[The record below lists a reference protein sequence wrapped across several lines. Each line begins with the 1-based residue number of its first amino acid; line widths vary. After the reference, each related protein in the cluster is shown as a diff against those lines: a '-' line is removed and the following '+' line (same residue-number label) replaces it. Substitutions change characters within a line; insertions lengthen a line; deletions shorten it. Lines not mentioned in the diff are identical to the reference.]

1 MKREQGVSRANK
13 RPTAKTTTA
22 VLSPEMD
29 QELEFI
35 LDRLRVQH
43 PNGAS
48 LESYLQSFRGTFV
61 GKEALAVALV
71 ERIDR
76 RFGEVGYRL
85 LQALDGLFPSKV
97 FRKAHRQ
104 ASYRLVQAGF
114 GEQPGSR
121 ENAVAVLVPGEVK
134 QLIAHLSPLSTDGH
148 WFVSM
153 LVADEHQARH
163 LVFALIGFP
172 FQCEDLR
179 TIASSQGDYRAMHNQ
194 LAHNFV
200 HPCQEIPVWH
210 AARLVLDLLDKGLV
224 GIGRQHES
232 TVRRLLK
239 PVYDPD
245 HPPYC
250 DELFASSV
258 VPDEQPSEQEVTVLV
273 QELPMAA
280 LSFAKE
286 DLKPFWERIRQVDD
300 SILVVARTVKEERVR
315 DIIAEAADRLCS
327 GAMRD
332 SLQRFFEEQAAYYQ
346 LRGLTQAAMTLW
358 QTALHL
364 RSGQPA
370 GLSPVILKF
379 LSGSFYFHW
388 QEDFANAGETTP
400 EPEPTTHRTDSGLIL
415 LK

>member
-1 MKREQGVSRANK
+1 ME
-13 RPTAKTTTA
+13 
-22 VLSPEMD
+22 

-48 LESYLQSFRGTFV
+48 LESYLQSVRGTF
-61 GKEALAVALV
+61 GGREALAVALV
-71 ERIDR
+71 ERIDK

-114 GEQPGSR
+114 GERTGSG
-121 ENAVAVLVPGEVK
+121 ENPVAVLVLGEVK
-134 QLIAHLSPLSTDGH
+134 QPIAHMSPLSVDGH

-153 LVADEHQARH
+153 LVADEHQTRH

-179 TIASSQGDYRAMHNQ
+179 TIASSQGDYRAMQNQ

-210 AARLVLDLLDKGLV
+210 GARLILDLLDKGLV
-224 GIGRQHES
+224 GTGRQHES

-239 PVYDPD
+239 PINDPD
-245 HPPYC
+245 HPPYG
-250 DELFASSV
+250 DELFATSV
-258 VPDEQPSEQEVTVLV
+258 VPDGQLSEQQVTVLV

-280 LSFAKE
+280 LGFPKE
-286 DLKPFWERIRQVDD
+286 DLKPFWEKIRQVDD

-315 DIIAEAADRLCS
+315 DIIAEAADWFCS
-327 GAMRD
+327 GAMRA
-332 SLQRFFEEQAAYYQ
+332 SLQRFFEEQAVCYQ
-346 LRGLTQAAMTLW
+346 LRGLAQAAMTLW
-358 QTALHL
+358 KTALHL

-370 GLSPVILKF
+370 SLSPVILKF

-388 QEDFANAGETTP
+388 QDEFANAGETTA
-400 EPEPTTHRTDSGLIL
+400 EPEEATHRTDSGLIL